1 MSQSAIEALKR
12 ELQGA
17 VDMMHRR
24 QWPEAERALLSML
37 ARHPNNSY
45 VLFNYGLILWESG
58 RQAEALQC
66 YRRSLGADPRFLP
79 AMINL
84 ANSLF
89 ISGDFREALRYAQM
103 AVRRDPG
110 NPNLLCNLA
119 HVLMALG
126 EHQDALGALQDALR
140 INPGFDKARGLLV
153 TTHDELGHN
162 EETRREAELLRE
174 NPDPSVRIPAV
185 FTLCGVARR
194 ASLWDVAEREIPR
207 LIADI
212 VQPSAPTLNPMAF
225 AFYSDDPEVLHRI
238 VLKSEAPPTQNIQ
251 RKPHLRDG
259 RMTIGYMS
267 PDFRDHPVAHAVH
280 AVLQAHDRTRVRLV
294 AISLVP
300 LDDSAASASIR
311 TAVDEVVDLSRL
323 DDTAA
328 MHALHQAGVD
338 VLVDL
343 AGTTKWHRS
352 TLLARRPC
360 AVQALWLGCPVST
373 GARYYDAFILDPVV
387 APPEYDRYCT
397 EPILRLPGCYHPI
410 NAGIGAKPSRLSRR
424 DLGLPEDETVIAMMQ
439 PPAKIRPPLVD
450 ELARIVARH
459 PRTHLCLR
467 VHPGAVSAATARLT
481 ALGLPAERLHLQTRF
496 FDRDDYLAAQLLPD
510 LLIDS
515 YPYGGHSTT
524 GEALTHG
531 AAVLTFLGR
540 CIHTRVAASM
550 LTELGLGH
558 HVQSDMPAMLA
569 TLDHLCGNP
578 ADLRAWRQDFIQA
591 AERYQTGGLRRLAGN
606 LEQSFTNLVQAANR
620 P

>member
-1 MSQSAIEALKR
+1 
-12 ELQGA
+12 
-17 VDMMHRR
+17 MMHRH
-24 QWPEAERALLSML
+24 QWAEAEKSLVSML
-37 ARHPNNSY
+37 SRHPTNAY
-45 VLFNYGLILWESG
+45 VLFNYGITLWESG
-58 RQAEALQC
+58 RRGEAIQS

-79 AMINL
+79 AMVNL
-84 ANSLF
+84 ANSLYTC
-89 ISGDFREALRYAQM
+89 GDFREALRYAQM

-110 NPNLLCNLA
+110 NANLLCNLA

-140 INPGFDKARGLLV
+140 INPGFDQARGLLV

-174 NPDPSVRIPAV
+174 SPDLSVRIPAV

-212 VQPSAPTLNPMAF
+212 AHPSAPTLNPMAF
-225 AFYSDDPEVLHRI
+225 AFYSDDPDLLHRI
-238 VLKSEAPPTQNIQ
+238 VQKSDSPPTQMVK

-311 TAVDEVVDLSRL
+311 AAVDEVVDLSRL

-343 AGTTKWHRS
+343 AGTTKWNRA

-373 GARYYDAFILDPVV
+373 GARYYDAYILDPVV
-387 APPEYDRYCT
+387 APPGYESYCT

-410 NAGIGAKPSRLSRR
+410 NAGIGAKPSRLTRR
-424 DLGLPEDETVIAMMQ
+424 ELGLPDDETVIAMMQ

-450 ELARIVARH
+450 DLARIVARH

-550 LTELGLGH
+550 LTELGLGR
-558 HVQSDMPAMLA
+558 HVQPDMSAMLA
-569 TLDHLCGNP
+569 TLDRLCGDP
-578 ADLRAWRQDFIQA
+578 AELQTWRQDFRHA
-591 AERYQTGGLRRLAGN
+591 AQQYQSAGVRRLAN
-606 LEQSFTNLVQAANR
+606 HLEDALATALAACGT
-620 P
+620 